1 MGMIC
6 GVSAALGVAS
16 TYEGGLELFLKNT
29 AQNNA
34 VLAGAATS
42 LGVSFL
48 LTLIVSLITTK
59 VKHPNEV
66 EKEWK
71 KLRDIDNPLHPWCN
85 LYKEDFPDLKPGEQ
99 PSLEQLDTMFKKARL
114 VAYIGGVGTLVLL
127 VGVVPGVMI
136 SLHVLNISQFKIW
149 INILQIL
156 CFSMAVIVIVVAPVE
171 EVVQIWKQHQQN
183 KLLRQAEDC
192 DGEDTLET
200 SLK

>member
-1 MGMIC
+1 MIC

-16 TYEGGLELFLKNT
+16 TYEGGLGLFLKNT

-34 VLAGAATS
+34 VLSGAATS
-42 LGVSFL
+42 LGVSFF
-48 LTLIVSLITTK
+48 LTLIVSLVTTK
-59 VKHPNEV
+59 VKHPNDV

-99 PSLEQLDTMFKKARL
+99 PSVEQLDIMFKKARL
-114 VAYIGGVGTLVLL
+114 VAYIGGIGTIILL
-127 VGVVPGVMI
+127 VGIVPGVMI
-136 SLHVLNISQFKIW
+136 SLHVLEISQFKVW
-149 INILQIL
+149 ITILQVL

-171 EVVQIWKQHQQN
+171 EVIQIWKQYREN
-183 KLLRQAEDC
+183 KLLKQTDEG
-192 DGEDTLET
+192 DGEETMVET